1 MEGEKGE
8 EENDDES
15 DDEAN
20 NYYIIVLG
28 DEGVRGVFKKDS
40 EMVIHF
46 ALNHLGYRFE
56 LCAIHSLN
64 KAQLL
69 RIASTY
75 QSNT

>member
-1 MEGEKGE
+1 MMTNLMMKRT
-8 EENDDES
+8 
-15 DDEAN
+15 
-20 NYYIIVLG
+20 IITSLSL
-28 DEGVRGVFKKDS
+28 GVFKKDS

-75 QSNT
+75 QSNTRCQTLFACS